1 MNSTDLYPITH
12 QENMN
17 IDNMAQSVFYIL
29 IFCGFLS
36 DCTLWTRYIMDNKQ
50 IKDKIKNGMDT
61 WSILKNYFLHNYEKD
76 KDGNIIIEDNEEKKL
91 NKKNI
96 KNEKLREKT
105 YHKNEENEKSNDL
118 NNKLSN
124 EMDDFLTS
132 VNEAE
137 KKTEKKVDKHHS
149 LENLSPED
157 LKQLKHKKK
166 LSKRKNHHKEN

>member
-61 WSILKNYFLHNYEKD
+61 WSILKNYFLNNYEKD
-76 KDGNIIIEDNEEKKL
+76 KDGNIIIEDS
-91 NKKNI
+91 NKKKEDKI
-96 KNEKLREKT
+96 K
-105 YHKNEENEKSNDL
+105 KSNDINKQSDINKKIES
-118 NNKLSN
+118 NNNLSN

-137 KKTEKKVDKHHS
+137 KKSEKKVDKHRSH
-149 LENLSPED
+149 ENLSPED